1 MTKITKSQLI
11 KQNAEMQNKIDTLIK
26 ENAELKVK
34 IQIYEGLPGQAQKV
48 CTDIW
53 CAAMSVA
60 FPSQK
65 QEQQQK

>member
-1 MTKITKSQLI
+1 MAKITKGQLE
-11 KQNAEMQNKIDTLIK
+11 KQVAEMQKRIDALTK

-60 FPSQK
+60 FPPQNK
-65 QEQQQK
+65 EQQQK